1 MPKQHSLLQ
10 PKSLTPRLK
19 LRAVREAVGW
29 SQEELG
35 KRLGSGQVTVS
46 RWETGETTPSPYF
59 REKLCRFFGK
69 TPEDLDLERRD
80 PLAAASTSEAAS
92 GTYDPLIPPLL
103 APLVGREQEMASLR
117 ARLYAGQQITT
128 LTAVNGLPGVGKT
141 ALAVALAHD
150 PEMRA
155 HFSDGILWAG
165 LGTTPDLVGQL
176 RRWASLFG
184 LHETQTDSRG
194 IDTLALMIHSAIGE
208 RRMLLVIDDVWVM
221 EEALTFQ
228 IGGTHCVY
236 LMTTRF
242 PHIASQLASVDP
254 MLLHELSNEQS
265 LDLLHLLAPQV
276 VEQEAEK
283 AQILAQ
289 TVGGLPLALTLIGNY
304 LRRQAASGQRRRIQA
319 ALEQLSQ
326 VETRLHLSEPCG
338 PVSRHPGLPSE
349 QSLSLHAV
357 IALSDQHLSEEARRA
372 LYALAVLPHKPSS
385 FSEAA
390 ALVVSASCVCALDDL
405 IDTGLLENGGDGRYS
420 LHQTIADYASI
431 CLTDTQPQQRLIQY
445 AHDVVQAHRTNYELL
460 DQESET
466 ILAALETAYKMEK
479 KEELVCNVCDFI
491 SYLLV
496 HGNYSLAER
505 HIQRAYQAAV
515 ALKDHRSLITTLL
528 YRGQIA
534 QKQGN
539 YPQAEA
545 DFQQALVI
553 AHQSNDPERISAV
566 LRDLGWVSWKRG
578 NYVQAEASLKEG
590 LALARRID
598 DPERISDVLQ
608 TLGALVG
615 NLGDYRQETV
625 YLQEGLALAR
635 TIGDRERICKSL
647 IHLGI
652 AFAEVGNHVQ
662 AERLFQEGLEVARQ
676 IGHKEWS
683 SALLVNLGEIGS
695 VQGNYTQAE
704 SYIREGLTL
713 AEQIGHKEWSGALFV
728 NLGQA
733 TTLTQPC

>member
-1 MPKQHSLLQ
+1 M
-10 PKSLTPRLK
+10 
-19 LRAVREAVGW
+19 AREAVGW

-35 KRLGSGQVTVS
+35 KRLGSRQVTIS

-59 REKLCRFFGK
+59 REKLCRLFNQA
-69 TPEDLDLERRD
+69 PEELDLGF
-80 PLAAASTSEAAS
+80 AGTS
-92 GTYDPLIPPLL
+92 GTGGAVSDPLIPPLPQT
-103 APLVGREQEMASLR
+103 ALVGREWEVALLKERLCAS
-117 ARLYAGQQITT
+117 GTETVI
-128 LTAVNGLPGVGKT
+128 AVHGLPGVGKT
-141 ALAVALAHD
+141 TLAVTLAHAPD
-150 PEMRA
+150 MRA
-155 HFSDGILWAG
+155 LFPDGVLWVG
-165 LGTTPDLVGQL
+165 LGSSPDLVGQL

-184 LHETQTDSRG
+184 LHEAPMHTRNPEA
-194 IDTLALMIHSAIGE
+194 LALRVRSAIGE
-208 RRMLLVIDDVWVM
+208 RQMLLVIDDAWTM
-221 EEALTFQ
+221 QDALVFQ
-228 IGGTHCVY
+228 IGGPRCVH
-236 LMTTRF
+236 LVTTRF
-242 PHIASQLASVDP
+242 PHLAVQLTPGEPVS
-254 MLLHELSNEQS
+254 LQELSTRQS
-265 LDLLHLLAPQV
+265 LDLLRLLAPQV
-276 VEQEAEK
+276 VEQEVEK
-283 AQILAQ
+283 AHLLAQ
-289 TVGGLPLALTLIGNY
+289 TVGGLPLALTLTGNY